1 MGVRRCVSAWVLQTT
16 TTRQMKWK
24 TKNEHTRDGGKS
36 ILTPI
41 LQIHIVFQLFGKK
54 GERIYHERP
63 NVMDAYWR
71 LGQNLGLLGHL
82 QYYLN

>member
-1 MGVRRCVSAWVLQTT
+1 
-16 TTRQMKWK
+16 MKWK

-41 LQIHIVFQLFGKK
+41 LQIHIVFQLFGTK

-71 LGQNLGLLGHL
+71 LGQNLGLLGHPL
-82 QYYLN
+82 ILFKLVSGDPDVSVP